1 MFRQHSHRHRD
12 KETFLSAS
20 LLPLCDLP
28 AGYSGTVVKISGGHE
43 FMSRMAAIGFSPGAE
58 VRVLQNHRHGPILTS
73 VRESRLALGRGEAI
87 KILIRV
93 NHEPSSHT

>member
-1 MFRQHSHRHRD
+1 
-12 KETFLSAS
+12 
-20 LLPLCDLP
+20 
-28 AGYSGTVVKISGGHE
+28 
-43 FMSRMAAIGFSPGAE
+43 MSRMAAIGFSPGAE